1 MNGRAIYRYEVP
13 VDGQWHAVDMTG
25 DIVHVAARELEV
37 VEVWAFA
44 GADSRHVKE
53 LRVFGTG
60 HALPAGYGGAPLR
73 HVGTALVRNS
83 GLVWHLFQ
91 RMAGNGP
98 AEPG

>member
-1 MNGRAIYRYEVP
+1 MRTIYRYEIP
-13 VDGQWHAVDMTG
+13 IDDRWHEVDMTG

-44 GADSRHVKE
+44 GDHPPVIRD

-60 HALPAGYGGAPLR
+60 HPIPTGYNGGAVG

-83 GLVWHLFQ
+83 GLVWHLLQ
-91 RMAGNGP
+91 RMAGAGT
-98 AEPG
+98 